1 MKLDE
6 KAIDK
11 LIEQALNE
19 RKVIVKYPKFT
30 KADDR
35 VVDIGSDAENLSSK
49 KIKAGK
55 YSNSPN
61 AATIGTFDK
70 ITRQDGD
77 ANDLTY
83 DDIAKAIASDDSDVD
98 TLRGKLKS
106 DYKKAFDNVEKYV
119 DQGIKTD
126 DQMGQIDT
134 EKVIG
139 VATSKSLAFKAMNTI
154 SADPSEPTA
163 MGQYPEGIAAATQ
176 TFFADSGTLSAR
188 LSKINKFITKIENI
202 DDARRAAGGSE
213 AQLLSGLLVCDYLAT
228 LVKEVDSGAGAYMF
242 EGFLAMLSGGRVTGK
257 SKTDEGKM
265 GAVDFVTNNSIAGSA
280 KYYAKGGVGITQA
293 IGGFTK
299 GEPVFYVIAL
309 KKSKA
314 GASTAVTKDATSDPA
329 EIAELHIYNMVVMY
343 LGWSPVLTN
352 DGAILSTAF
361 NNARNEVKGNHQFVV
376 KTGGGQLIEYNV
388 PKKGT
393 LKVPTSDIKDINSWE
408 APSQKQKIKFNADWF
423 QNPAI
428 MTINLNGKNYQDVV
442 RQQAEGTGN
451 SVEKLTLALK
461 NAQLAHQKIQKYAST
476 GTQTEGDAAVKALLA
491 AQSETKELGSKAFD
505 QQLEESKFASLD
517 QLIAETIRD
526 IKKSIK

>member
-19 RKVIVKYPKFT
+19 RQVIVKYPKFT

-49 KIKAGK
+49 RKKAGK

-61 AATIGTFDK
+61 AATIDTFDK

-83 DDIAKAIASDDSDVD
+83 DDIAKAIASDDSGVN

-119 DQGIKTD
+119 AQGIKTD
-126 DQMGQIDT
+126 DQMGQVDT
-134 EKVIG
+134 EKDIE
-139 VATSKSLAFKAMNTI
+139 VATSKSLAFKTMNTI

-188 LSKINKFITKIENI
+188 LSKINKFITKIGNI
-202 DDARRAAGGSE
+202 DDAKTEAGDSE

-265 GAVDFVTNNSIAGSA
+265 GAVDFVTNNNIAGSA

-352 DGAILSTAF
+352 DGTILSTAF
-361 NNARNEVKGNHQFVV
+361 NSAQNEVKGNHQFVV

-393 LKVPTSDIKDINSWE
+393 LKGGNPIENINSWE

-428 MTINLNGKNYQDVV
+428 MTINLNGENYQDVV
-442 RQQAEGTGN
+442 RQQAEDTGN

>member
-19 RKVIVKYPKFT
+19 RQVIVKYPKFT

-35 VVDIGSDAENLSSK
+35 VVDIGSDAENPASK
-49 KIKAGK
+49 RKKAGK

-61 AATIGTFDK
+61 AATIDTFDK

-83 DDIAKAIASDDSDVD
+83 DDIAKAIASDDSGVN

-119 DQGIKTD
+119 AQGIKTD
-126 DQMGQIDT
+126 DQMGQVDT
-134 EKVIG
+134 EKDIE
-139 VATSKSLAFKAMNTI
+139 VATSKSLAFKTMNTI

-188 LSKINKFITKIENI
+188 LSKINKFITKIGNI
-202 DDARRAAGGSE
+202 DDAKTEAGGSE

-265 GAVDFVTNNSIAGSA
+265 GAVDFVTNNNIAGSA

-352 DGAILSTAF
+352 DGTILSTAF
-361 NNARNEVKGNHQFVV
+361 NSAQNEVKGNHQFVV

-393 LKVPTSDIKDINSWE
+393 LKGGNPIENINSWE

-428 MTINLNGKNYQDVV
+428 MTINLNGENYQDVV